1 MVIAAV
7 ANMCCDGSCLGIRN
21 PPTLTPE
28 LHMAKSD
35 NSAKM
40 PSHVDERPSLFD
52 RFATYTS
59 ERVSR
64 AWFFGVC
71 ALLVLIWVPT
81 FWLWRSIDGW
91 ALVINTLTSTV
102 TFLLVALLQNTETR
116 RERDSTQAQCT
127 GRGPRGPHGRPRC
140 RESRFAPLARR
151 TDRSGGGR
159 TSGKHEVRV
168 DEGWV
173 ALRIGFDCV

>member
-1 MVIAAV
+1 
-7 ANMCCDGSCLGIRN
+7 
-21 PPTLTPE
+21 
-28 LHMAKSD
+28 MAKSD

-40 PSHVDERPSLFD
+40 PSHVDEGLSLFD

-81 FWLWRSIDGW
+81 LWLWPSIDGW
-91 ALVINTLTSTV
+91 ALVINTFTSTI

-116 RERDSTQAQCT
+116 AENATQRKLNALADALADLMDSLGAENPDLRRSRDELTAAVGVEQ
-127 GRGPRGPHGRPRC
+127 
-140 RESRFAPLARR
+140 RES
-151 TDRSGGGR
+151 T
-159 TSGKHEVRV
+159 K
-168 DEGWV
+168 
-173 ALRIGFDCV
+173 